1 MRIKEDSGCQV
12 PEMLAQDKCSLSF
25 FPPPSPR
32 LFIPLSPFPSSSS
45 SSSSYFSLKSLTS
58 INKSVPAV
66 C

>member
-45 SSSSYFSLKSLTS
+45 SSSSYFSLKSLT
-58 INKSVPAV
+58 
-66 C
+66 